1 MILRLN
7 KSLPFPLPLSLC
19 LPLSLSLCLHL
30 CLNSC
35 LYLTLPL
42 NLKLS
47 FCLCLWLCLC
57 LFQGKSQ
64 IGWGFVFASVS
75 VLVFGRRKSS
85 FLLFSDYP
93 DRGQTVDPEAKIPR
107 LILRLDE
114 PASERTA
121 TNDGSVK
128 IPELKQIQPKNFSKS
143 RLKRSSKSM
152 LSSSNKPCMVFP
164 PYPKS
169 SGTRF
174 CFGIQENT
182 PRQLPWGAQAN
193 NEFEKK

>member
-1 MILRLN
+1 MGAGSLFSDCSDQSQLLRLN

-64 IGWGFVFASVS
+64 IGWGFVFVFVFASVS

-107 LILRLDE
+107 LILRLDQR
-114 PASERTA
+114 ASKRTA

-143 RLKRSSKSM
+143 SWRTQVNPAEELQQ
-152 LSSSNKPCMVFP
+152 
-164 PYPKS
+164 
-169 SGTRF
+169 
-174 CFGIQENT
+174 IQT
-182 PRQLPWGAQAN
+182 QKIKQIHA
-193 NEFEKK
+193 

>member
-1 MILRLN
+1 M
-7 KSLPFPLPLSLC
+7 
-19 LPLSLSLCLHL
+19 
-30 CLNSC
+30 
-35 LYLTLPL
+35 
-42 NLKLS
+42 
-47 FCLCLWLCLC
+47 
-57 LFQGKSQ
+57 
-64 IGWGFVFASVS
+64 
-75 VLVFGRRKSS
+75 LVFGRGKYSL
-85 FLLFSDYP
+85 LLFSDYP
-93 DRGQTVDPEAKIPR
+93 DRGQTDPEAKIPR

-114 PASERTA
+114 RASKRTA

-152 LSSSNKPCMVFP
+152 LSSSNKPGMVFP

-182 PRQLPWGAQAN
+182 PRPVDSHLGAPIPIMSLKRNRLSKNTIFIKPTRAGEVN
-193 NEFEKK
+193 NGLKVLLKAV

>member
-1 MILRLN
+1 MFFPFSCLEVENEKMIWFEIGKKWTNGSWESLFWLFGPESALTGPEAKKMILRLN

-64 IGWGFVFASVS
+64 IGWGFVFVFVFASVS
-75 VLVFGRRKSS
+75 VLVFGRGKSS
-85 FLLFSDYP
+85 LLLFSDYP
-93 DRGQTVDPEAKIPR
+93 DRGQTVDPDAKIPR

-114 PASERTA
+114 RAS
-121 TNDGSVK
+121 
-128 IPELKQIQPKNFSKS
+128 
-143 RLKRSSKSM
+143 
-152 LSSSNKPCMVFP
+152 
-164 PYPKS
+164 
-169 SGTRF
+169 
-174 CFGIQENT
+174 
-182 PRQLPWGAQAN
+182 
-193 NEFEKK
+193 

>member
-1 MILRLN
+1 MGAGSLFLIVRTRVSSDRAGGKKMILRLN

-64 IGWGFVFASVS
+64 IGWGFVFVFVFASVS
-75 VLVFGRRKSS
+75 VLVFGRGKYSL
-85 FLLFSDYP
+85 LLFSDYP
-93 DRGQTVDPEAKIPR
+93 DRGQTDPEAKIPR

-114 PASERTA
+114 PASEQA
-121 TNDGSVK
+121 HGDK
-128 IPELKQIQPKNFSKS
+128 WW
-143 RLKRSSKSM
+143 KRQDS
-152 LSSSNKPCMVFP
+152 
-164 PYPKS
+164 
-169 SGTRF
+169 
-174 CFGIQENT
+174 
-182 PRQLPWGAQAN
+182 GAQAN
-193 NEFEKK
+193 PAEELQQIQTQKIKQIHA